1 MSSRM
6 LQMTEAL
13 YGYLHRV
20 SLREPEILARLRAE
34 TARHPRAGMQI
45 SPEQGQFMRL
55 LIELLDV
62 RRIVEIGVFTGYSG
76 LSMALALPP
85 DGTLIACDV
94 SEEFTQVARRY
105 WREAGVADKIELRLA
120 PAVETLDRLIADGG
134 TGRFDLAF
142 IDADKENYDAYYEK
156 CLVLLRP
163 GGVLLIDNVLW
174 SGRVARPEDTTQD
187 TTALRALNEKLH
199 RDERISLSMLP
210 VGDGLTIA
218 RKRP

>member
-1 MSSRM
+1 
-6 LQMTEAL
+6 
-13 YGYLHRV
+13 
-20 SLREPEILARLRAE
+20 
-34 TARHPRAGMQI
+34 MQI

-85 DGTLIACDV
+85 DGKLIACDV

-105 WREAGVADKIELRLA
+105 WREAGVADRIELRLA

-134 TGRFDLAF
+134 TGSFDLAF

-174 SGRVARPEDTTQD
+174 SGRVARPEDTSRD

-199 RDERISLSMLP
+199 RDERVSLSMLP

>member
-1 MSSRM
+1 
-6 LQMTEAL
+6 
-13 YGYLHRV
+13 
-20 SLREPEILARLRAE
+20 
-34 TARHPRAGMQI
+34 
-45 SPEQGQFMRL
+45 
-55 LIELLDV
+55 
-62 RRIVEIGVFTGYSG
+62 
-76 LSMALALPP
+76 MALALPP

-174 SGRVARPEDTTQD
+174 SGRVARPEDATQD